1 MNLKLD
7 LNIVPSSCYTRYKL
21 LPPPISSV
29 GGASV
34 HVDRIR
40 KSPFYTCTSLWQLTA
55 RDRRLALA
63 FNVGSVEVSSM

>member
-7 LNIVPSSCYTRYKL
+7 LNIVPSSCYTHYKL

-40 KSPFYTCTSLWQLTA
+40 KSPFYTSLWQLTA